1 METMKNRWK
10 RKKLRL
16 AAVSAAAV
24 LAAAVMLGGCG
35 GNVMS
40 AATEGGCY
48 AMPQAMMSISS
59 ERNRYEAVYTDAIW
73 DRQVEGTTFENYLM
87 GQVETFLET
96 MRMMN
101 LLAKDREVEL
111 DGQWQERMEL
121 AAKEYYGALTEDD
134 RAAMDIAEED
144 VQVMYREYCLAN
156 QLVERLTED
165 MNLEV
170 SDNEAKVIVIREART
185 GDTQAAQN
193 AAAALMQEGADFD
206 RVMSDAGIPVE
217 ELRLGRGETD
227 KAYEDAVFAL
237 ESGEVSGQ
245 LTDGTDLCF
254 VKCVNAYDEAA
265 TRERKEQIFE
275 ERRRKAFEQ
284 ILEQFGQGK
293 KAAYPEGFFGEVSF
307 DEAPVALG
315 ADFFAIYEKY
325 AGQ

>member
-1 METMKNRWK
+1 MSGIMMFGVFISLIGVFFSVALMT
-10 RKKLRL
+10 L
-16 AAVSAAAV
+16 ATLNDV
-24 LAAAVMLGGCG
+24 
-35 GNVMS
+35 
-40 AATEGGCY
+40 T
-48 AMPQAMMSISS
+48 
-59 ERNRYEAVYTDAIW
+59 
-73 DRQVEGTTFENYLM
+73 
-87 GQVETFLET
+87 
-96 MRMMN
+96 
-101 LLAKDREVEL
+101 L
-111 DGQWQERMEL
+111 DGMVGVIGL
-121 AAKEYYGALTEDD
+121 LKGYGVMDFFTISIALIVLGIVLFGIGTY
-134 RAAMDIAEED
+134 IKLD
-144 VQVMYREYCLAN
+144 VYKRQ
-156 QLVERLTED
+156 
-165 MNLEV
+165 
-170 SDNEAKVIVIREART
+170 
-185 GDTQAAQN
+185 AQN

-307 DEAPVALG
+307 DEAPVALV
-315 ADFFAIYEKY
+315 ADFFAIDEKY